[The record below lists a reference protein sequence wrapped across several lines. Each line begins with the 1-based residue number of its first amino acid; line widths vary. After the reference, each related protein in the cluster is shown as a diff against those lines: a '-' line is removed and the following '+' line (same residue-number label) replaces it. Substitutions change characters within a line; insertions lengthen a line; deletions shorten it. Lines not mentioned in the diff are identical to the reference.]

1 MPNIKEAT
9 KIELDLANPPMYKVI
24 LHNDDYTPMDF
35 VINILMKIFHK
46 TLDEANDI
54 TWQVHEKG
62 RAVCG
67 VYVQEIAQTKVH
79 QVKSIAKANGFPL
92 LATMELEKD

>member
-62 RAVCG
+62 KAVCG
-67 VYVQEIAQTKVH
+67 IYVQEIAQTKVH

>member
-1 MPNIKEAT
+1 VPNIQEAT
-9 KIELDLANPPMYKVI
+9 KIEIDLANPPKYKVI

-35 VINILMKIFHK
+35 VIDILVKIFHK
-46 TLDEANDI
+46 NLDEANRL
-54 TWQVHEKG
+54 TWQVHEEGK
-62 RAVCG
+62 AVCG
-67 VYVQEIAQTKVH
+67 IYVQEIAQTKVH

>member
-1 MPNIKEAT
+1 VPNIKEAT

-62 RAVCG
+62 KAVCG
-67 VYVQEIAQTKVH
+67 IYVQEIAQTKVH